1 MTVKTATKKQ
11 ETTEVATMVQGTGTA
26 VAVPEID
33 FAEDRGNDFT
43 AKDLSI
49 PFVNVL
55 QDKSPQVNKRE
66 KGTYVDGAEPGM
78 FYNTATN
85 RLWSGD
91 QGFLFVPAHYER
103 RVTEW
108 RPRNAGGGLVKDY
121 GQDESILAH
130 TSKNEKKKDVLPNG
144 NEIVVSAMYYGF
156 IVEDGSCTPAV
167 ISLKSTQLKK
177 SRKWNNVIDALRVA
191 DPKNPS
197 ARFNPAM
204 FYSVFRLTSAYET
217 NGEGNWYGVNVTRHG
232 NTMDLPNGADIYL
245 QARDLRKSVKEGAVR
260 AAVDNPEAAQEA
272 VAGGDDIPF

>member
-49 PFVNVL
+49 PFLRIL
-55 QDKSPQVNKRE
+55 QAMSPQVKKRE
-66 KGTYVDGAEPGM
+66 GSYVQGAEPGM
-78 FYNTATN
+78 FYNTATGA
-85 RLWSGD
+85 LYSGED
-91 QGFLFVPAHYER
+91 GVLFVPACYER
-103 RVTEW
+103 RITEW
-108 RPRNAGGGLVKDY
+108 KPRAAGGGLVKDH
-121 GQDESILAH
+121 GTNEAVLAH
-130 TSKNEKKKDVLPNG
+130 TQRNEMGRDVLPSG
-144 NEIVVSAMYYGF
+144 NEIVTAGMYYGY
-156 IVEDGSCTPAV
+156 VVNGSDVAPAV
-167 ISLKSTQLKK
+167 LSLSGTQLKK
-177 SRKWNNVIDALRVA
+177 ARKWNNVIDALRVA

-204 FYSVFRLTSAYET
+204 FYSCFKLTTVSESNDKGSWFGLA
-217 NGEGNWYGVNVTRHG
+217 VTRHG

-245 QARDLRKSVKEGAVR
+245 QARDLRKSVKDGAVR